1 MKWLLA
7 ALFFLVLV
15 GGLSACHERQ
25 AQQQEQQQI
34 SPAVRAAVAAAL
46 GPHVS
51 DADATEFL
59 RSAKLASRTKHDT
72 EVVAM
77 LDEVVNLAR
86 SAAQDDYQAE
96 GYHRESRKLSSMS
109 PEEKKDCS
117 DSPIVAGDSEAWV
130 SACKEFNEAGQRLD
144 KIHHDKARHSE
155 EVAQNY
161 ENESKRKKEQIT
173 DLVQKL
179 QAAAKLSAEFDAE
192 R

>member
-1 MKWLLA
+1 VKWTLA
-7 ALFFLVLV
+7 ALFWLVLV

-25 AQQQEQQQI
+25 VQHQEQQI
-34 SPAVRAAVAAAL
+34 SPPVRAAMAAVL

-59 RSAKLASRTKHDT
+59 RSAKLASRTKHDA

-96 GYHRESRKLSSMS
+96 ANHRASRQCNSMP

-117 DSPIVAGDSEAWV
+117 VSPIVAGDSAAWV

-144 KIHHDKARHSE
+144 KIHYDKARHSE

-161 ENESKRKKEQIT
+161 ENESKRKKEQIA

-179 QAAAKLSAEFDAE
+179 QAALN
-192 R
+192 